1 MNYRHVFHAGN
12 FADLLKHAVLTAI
25 LGEMTRAR
33 APLTVIDTHAG
44 AGVYDLQ
51 SDPALRTGEAAA
63 GIGVLMED
71 AAAPAAFDALK
82 AAVRRLNESGWRTYP
97 GSPEL
102 AARALRPRDRLFACE
117 TRREDF
123 DMLSQ
128 ALRVPGAQA
137 LREDGWEAAWRRAPR
152 PPAPVLVLID
162 PPYEAGDDPDRAAE
176 AVRRVLARNAAA
188 VIAVWAPIKD
198 LASFDA
204 LISGLEEAAG
214 RRPML
219 LVEARLR
226 SLHDPLRLN
235 GCGTVIIN
243 PPAALKSPADAA
255 ARWVAGAL
263 GEPGG
268 FGRAAYVGS

>member
-12 FADLLKHAVLTAI
+12 FADLLKHAVLTSI
-25 LGEMTRAR
+25 LGEMTRGG

-44 AGVYDLQ
+44 AGLYDLK
-51 SDPALRTGEAAA
+51 SDPALKTGEAAA
-63 GIGVLMED
+63 GIGVLMAD
-71 AAAPAAFDALK
+71 TSAPAAFDALK
-82 AAVRRLNESGWRTYP
+82 AAVRALNETGWRTYP

-102 AARALRPRDRLFACE
+102 AAQALRPRDRLFACE

-123 DMLSQ
+123 QMLSQ

-137 LREDGWEAAWRRAPR
+137 LREDGWEAAWRRTPR
-152 PPAPVLVLID
+152 PPAPLLVLID

-176 AVRRVLARNAAA
+176 AVSRVLARNGGA

-198 LASFDA
+198 LAAFDA
-204 LISGLEEAAG
+204 LIARLEEASG

-226 SLHDPLRLN
+226 SLDDPLRLN
-235 GCGTVIIN
+235 GCAMAIIN
-243 PPAALKSPADAA
+243 APAALESPAAAA
-255 ARWVAGAL
+255 ARWIAGAL

-268 FGRAAYVGS
+268 LGRATFVGS